1 MRWLALGLALVAI
14 LLALGALGAGRLF
27 TAAGLAV
34 CGWLCLI
41 VGAEFPEEE
50 T

>member
-1 MRWLALGLALVAI
+1 MWKIALVLV